1 MAYIIGICG
10 DYGNGKTLTSVI
22 KAQQWATASG
32 AKLFSNFP
40 MRNAYIFDHYTDW
53 YRVADAHGSIII
65 FDESQSNFDS
75 RTWGGQGQ
83 ISMTQVIN
91 YVRKMNCLFIFVLP
105 SYNNIDTRI
114 RDKTDILIECF
125 KNRDTGTITNMIY
138 EYGAKEYGAKGKLI
152 NKWRL
157 PLSSQK
163 KIFELGLYSTH
174 SMVHRFPTP
183 PPNKI
188 NEFFAELDRRH
199 VAALKR
205 NYGEDYL
212 QIETLPKEELY
223 DVS

>member
-22 KAQQWATASG
+22 KAQQWAAASG

-53 YRVADAHGSIII
+53 YRVADCHGSIII
-65 FDESQSNFDS
+65 FDESQSNFDN

-105 SYNNIDTRI
+105 SYNNIDNRI
-114 RDKTDILIECF
+114 REKTDILIECF
-125 KNRDTGTITNMIY
+125 KNRETKTITNLVY
-138 EYGAKEYGAKGKLI
+138 EYGAKEYGQKGKLI

-157 PLSSQK
+157 PYSSQK
-163 KIFELGLYSTH
+163 KIFDLKIYSSH

-183 PPNKI
+183 PTNKV
-188 NEFFAELDRRH
+188 NDFFAELDQRH
-199 VAALKR
+199 EAALKR
-205 NYGEDYL
+205 VYGSDYL
-212 QIETLPKEELY
+212 KIETLAKEDLLN
-223 DVS
+223 VI